1 MRVLQHVW
9 TEPGGWLWGDVS
21 HVAPSRADHAL
32 LLVFGSPSALLRPD
46 PLAML
51 AERYPGIPRLIASAA
66 GAICGE
72 HVLDEALVAT
82 LLSFDHTEVR
92 GVEVAIEPAD
102 RGFEAG
108 RHVAAALV
116 RPELRHVLVVAEG
129 IDINGSDLVRGLT
142 TGLAV
147 GRASGG
153 ESASVSGGLA
163 GDLIRPGR
171 TLVSFGGAP
180 ERYRVAAVGLY
191 GSKLVVGCGSLGGWD
206 SFGPQRLVTRS
217 EGNVLYE
224 LDGEP
229 ALELYKRFLGEH
241 AKDLPES
248 GLRFPL
254 SLLSNAADSGVV
266 RSLLAVRE
274 DEGSMVFAGDIP
286 EGSLVRLMKANF
298 DRLVDGAIAAAEAG
312 MGSEPPDFAL
322 LVSCVGRRVVM
333 RQRIEEELEGVHEVL
348 GRGVPSAGFYSY
360 GEIAPFRSHARCE
373 LHNQTMTVT
382 TFREAE

>member
-1 MRVLQHVW
+1 MRICQHVW
-9 TEPGGWLWGDVS
+9 TEATGWSWGAASADPPG
-21 HVAPSRADHAL
+21 PADQAL
-32 LLVFGSPSALLRPD
+32 LLVFGSPTALARPD
-46 PLAML
+46 LLAAL
-51 AERYPGIPRLIASAA
+51 TERHPGISRLTSSAA

-82 LLSFDHTEVR
+82 LLMFDHTRVR
-92 GVEVAIEPAD
+92 GVEVPIESSD
-102 RGFEAG
+102 RGLEAG
-108 RHVAAALV
+108 RRVAAVL
-116 RPELRHVLVVAEG
+116 RGPELRHVLVVAEG

-142 TGLAV
+142 TGLAP
-147 GRASGG
+147 
-153 ESASVSGGLA
+153 ASVSGGLA
-163 GDLIRPGR
+163 GDLSRPGR
-171 TLVSFGGAP
+171 TLVSFDGVP
-180 ERYRVAAVGLY
+180 ERHRVAAVGLY
-191 GSKLVVGCGSLGGWD
+191 GEKLVVGCGSLGGWD

-229 ALELYKRFLGEH
+229 ALDLYKRFLGDH

-254 SLLSNAADSGVV
+254 SLLSDAADSGVV

-274 DEGSMVFAGDIP
+274 DDASLVFAGDIP
-286 EGSLVRLMKANF
+286 EGSHVRLMKANY
-298 DRLVDGAIAAAEAG
+298 DRLVDGAISAAEASL
-312 MGSEPPDFAL
+312 GSGAPEFAL
-322 LVSCVGRRVVM
+322 LVSCVGRRVVL
-333 RQRIEEELEGVHEVL
+333 RQRIEEELEGVQEVL

-360 GEIAPFRSHARCE
+360 GEIAPFRSDARCE